1 MNNQHIVVSVNLK
14 RTIKIMKL
22 TVLMLT
28 VCLSQMVAATYAQTT
43 KLNVSAKEETLE
55 NVLKQIE
62 KQSEFLFFYNLE
74 EINKNEKISIS
85 KKNANIQ
92 DVLETIATKT
102 GLRYTIKDRHIVLT
116 TEHASMSAISQQSQK
131 VTGVISDA
139 MGPVAGANVIQ
150 KGTTNGTTTDIDG
163 KYSIDV
169 PANATLVVS
178 FIGYTPQDVAVKGQ
192 SVINILLK
200 EDTQAL
206 EEVVVVGYGT
216 MKKKDLTGAVASVKM
231 DDTPVG
237 TVSTVSHALAG
248 KAAGLQVSTISAQ
261 PGGQST
267 FRIRGAASSDKAGN
281 DPLII
286 IDGFPVS
293 APDGLDSGN
302 QYKDGNKDNILGS
315 INPNDIES
323 IEVLK
328 DASST
333 AIYGARAGNGVIIV
347 TTKRGKSGAAK
358 VQYSGSVSVQDIAK
372 SYEMLDASG
381 FMQATNNYNRELWL
395 RTNGVGIYGGKSES
409 EIGTPFVPT
418 YTVDQIANPANNT
431 NWFDEISRLGF
442 QTSHNLSI
450 TGGNDNTKYLISGNY
465 FKQDG
470 VIKNNAMERY
480 SARVN
485 LDQKL
490 SKYVKMGVNLNVSRN
505 EYDNIPLGDGQNENA
520 GILVSAAQFNPALP
534 IRDENGDYSMNSDA
548 SFLPNPVSLLDITD
562 KTTKERL
569 LGNVFFEVR
578 PIQDLLLKANFGID
592 RNYQKRKQYMPTTT
606 LYGARENGSAYVAQ
620 ADNSDYLM
628 ELTANYSKQ
637 IGEHNF
643 GVLAGHSY
651 QLFTYEMLSGKS
663 NDFITDGFLYNN
675 LGAGNAKRP
684 TVGSSATKSRMA
696 SFFGRVNYSFK
707 DRYLL
712 TATIRTD
719 GSSNFAEGNRWGVF
733 PSVAAGW
740 RFLEEDF
747 MSPLKNVLSNGKLRL
762 SYGETGNSNVGD
774 VAYSYYKVKDRNNIF
789 GGSMI
794 NGVYLDQL
802 GNGALTWETTR
813 EWNVGLDLGFL
824 DRRVNVTAEYYHKN
838 ISDLLN
844 ERTLLSYNEV
854 NKIIANVGKTQSQG
868 FELTINTTN
877 IRNKNFEWT
886 SDLTFSLYRDKW
898 KERDPNWK
906 PKAYDEY
913 NGWMRYYSGYLSD
926 GLVQPG
932 ETIDHM
938 PGALPGQVK
947 IKDIDGY
954 VYEADGSIK
963 VDEHGIPMKTGKPD
977 GKLDDADKV
986 IYGSKDPGYL
996 MGFNNT
1002 LRYKNFDFNIYFY
1015 GQFDKLSAGSYKK
1028 TWISNNVND
1037 LRRGYNQPT
1046 SIKDIWSSANPN
1058 GTLPGYFQT
1067 ESAYGTGDYYYE
1079 KTWFIRCRNITLG
1092 YNIPLKA
1099 SKHILS
1105 NVRVYFDV
1113 NNPFIITPYTGL
1125 DPETDVSSDKTDAAQ
1140 LQWAYPNVRTY
1151 SFGLD
1156 ITF

>member
-1 MNNQHIVVSVNLK
+1 MNNQRIVVSLNLK

-22 TVLMLT
+22 TVLMLV
-28 VCLSQMVAATYAQTT
+28 VCLSQVVAATYAQTT
-43 KLNVSAKEETLE
+43 TLNISAKNETLE
-55 NVLKQIE
+55 SVLKQIE

-74 EINKNEKISIS
+74 EVNKNGRLSLN
-85 KKNANIQ
+85 KKNANIKDILDIISNQ
-92 DVLETIATKT
+92 T
-102 GLRYTIKDRHIVLT
+102 GLKYTIKDRHIVLT
-116 TEHASMSAISQQSQK
+116 SETPVSATIQQGHKITGK
-131 VTGVISDA
+131 VSDA
-139 MGPVAGANVIQ
+139 MGPIAGANVIQ
-150 KGTTNGTTTDIDG
+150 KGTTNGTTTDMDG
-163 KYSIDV
+163 NFALEV
-169 PANATLVVS
+169 PSNATILIS
-178 FIGYTPQDVAVKGQ
+178 FIGYLPQEVVVKNQ
-192 SVINILLK
+192 RVLNVLLK
-200 EDTQAL
+200 DDTQAL

-231 DDTPVG
+231 DDTPIS

-293 APDGLDSGN
+293 DPGSLESGN

-347 TTKRGKSGAAK
+347 TTKRGKNGAAK
-358 VQYSGSVSVQDIAK
+358 VQYSGSASVQNIAK
-372 SYEMLDASG
+372 SYEMLDAPT
-381 FMQATNNYNRELWL
+381 FMQATNNYRKELWL
-395 RTNGVGIYGGKSES
+395 RTNGVGIYGGKSEAD
-409 EIGTPFVPT
+409 IKTPFVPD
-418 YTVDQIANPANNT
+418 YTEAQIANPAYNT
-431 NWFDEISRLGF
+431 NWFDEVSRMGF
-442 QTSHNLSI
+442 QTSHNLSV
-450 TGGNDNTKYLISGNY
+450 TGGNDNTKYLVSGSY

-490 SKYVKMGVNLNVSRN
+490 SKYVKMGINLNVSRN
-505 EYDNIPLGDGQNENA
+505 QYDNIPLGDGQNENS
-520 GILVSAAQFNPALP
+520 GVLVAAAQFNPTLP
-534 IRDENGDYSMNSDA
+534 VRDENGDYSMNTDA

-569 LGNVFFEVR
+569 LGNVFFEIR
-578 PIQDLLLKANFGID
+578 PIQDLMLKANFGID

-606 LYGARENGSAYVAQ
+606 LYGSRENGAAYIAQ

-628 ELTANYSKQ
+628 ELTATYTKQ
-637 IGEHNF
+637 FNDKHNLN
-643 GVLAGHSY
+643 VLVGHSY
-651 QLFTYEMLSGKS
+651 QLFDYEFLSGKN

-675 LGAGNAKRP
+675 LSAGNAKRP

-696 SFFGRVNYSFK
+696 SFFGRVNYSFM

-712 TATIRTD
+712 TATLRAD
-719 GSSNFAEGNRWGVF
+719 GSSNFAEGNRWGYF

-747 MSPLKNVLSNGKLRL
+747 MQPLTQVLSNGKLRL
-762 SYGETGNSNVGD
+762 SYGATGNANVGD
-774 VAYSYYKVKDRNNIF
+774 KAYSYYKVGSNNFF
-789 GGSMI
+789 GGSAV
-794 NGVYLDQL
+794 NGVYLDQM
-802 GNGALTWETTR
+802 GNTGLTWETTR
-813 EWNVGLDLGFL
+813 EWNIGLDLGFL
-824 DRRVNVTAEYYHKN
+824 NGRINVTAEYFNKT

-877 IRNKNFEWT
+877 IRNKTFEWT
-886 SDLTFSLYRDKW
+886 SDITFSLYRDKW

-906 PKAYDEY
+906 PSAYSIY
-913 NGWMRYYSGYLSD
+913 NGYMRTYAGYLSD

-932 ETIDHM
+932 ESIPYMKD
-938 PGALPGQVK
+938 ALPGQVK
-947 IKDIDGY
+947 IKDINGY
-954 VYEADGSIK
+954 LYKSDGSIQ

-986 IYGSKDPGYL
+986 IYGSADPGYL
-996 MGFNNT
+996 FGFNNT
-1002 LRYKNFDFNIYFY
+1002 FRYKNFDLNVYFY

-1028 TWISNNVND
+1028 TWVSNNVND

-1046 SIKDIWSSANPN
+1046 SVSDIWTSSNPN

-1067 ESAYGTGDYYYE
+1067 ESTYGTGDYYYE

-1092 YNIPLKA
+1092 YNIPIKT

-1125 DPETDVSSDKTDAAQ
+1125 DPETDISSTESTPSS

-1151 SFGLD
+1151 SIGLD